1 MPAELSSSATQS
13 LMNTKVA
20 AAFAIIIGGFAVV
33 YSLYSTAA
41 RSGPAATTIAARVP
55 ADARGAALTLE
66 IARLHRRQEP
76 AAAPKRGRDVF
87 RFAAPPQAARLI
99 PRALPPPI
107 DAPPVPPRPALRLIG
122 VAEDNAD
129 AGASGRP
136 MRMAIISAPDQ
147 LYMVKEG
154 ERVASRYGV
163 KRISSDVVELV
174 DSGDA
179 SALRLVLK

>member
-1 MPAELSSSATQS
+1 
-13 LMNTKVA
+13 MNTKVV
-20 AAFAIIIGGFAVV
+20 AAFAIVVGGLAVV
-33 YSLYSTAA
+33 YSLYGAAA
-41 RSGPAATTIAARVP
+41 RREPTAPTLAARVP
-55 ADARGAALTLE
+55 ADARGDALTHE

-76 AAAPKRGRDVF
+76 DAAPRRGRDVF
-87 RFAAPPQAARLI
+87 RFAAPPQAARI
-99 PRALPPPI
+99 MPRALPPPS
-107 DAPPVPPRPALRLIG
+107 DAAPVPPRPALRLIG
-122 VAEDNAD
+122 VAEDS
-129 AGASGRP
+129 ASGSP
-136 MRMAIISAPDQ
+136 VRMAIISAPDQ

>member
-1 MPAELSSSATQS
+1 MPAELSSSATQY

-20 AAFAIIIGGFAVV
+20 AAFAIIIGGFAVA
-33 YSLYSTAA
+33 YFLYSTAA
-41 RSGPAATTIAARVP
+41 RSGRGPTTIAARVP
-55 ADARGAALTLE
+55 ADARGAALTIE

-76 AAAPKRGRDVF
+76 GAAPKRGRDVF
-87 RFAAPPQAARLI
+87 GFAAPPQAARLI
-99 PRALPPPI
+99 PRAVPPPI
-107 DAPPVPPRPALRLIG
+107 DAPPVPPRPALKLIG
-122 VAEDNAD
+122 VAED
-129 AGASGRP
+129 GASGSP
-136 MRMAIISAPDQ
+136 VRMAIISAPGQ
-147 LYMVKEG
+147 LYMVREG